1 MDRRRYLPPLF
12 LLLVTLSFL
21 STSPTTAATFK
32 CNTTSKCYSLIDY
45 ISPQN
50 TTTTF
55 AAVQTLFA
63 IRNLRSLLGANNLP
77 LTTPPNQ
84 TIPPKQS
91 LRIRFPCICRRGGA
105 GLSNK
110 LPVYTVK
117 KGDGLFDIAS
127 KVFAGVVTADEI
139 AAVNNVT
146 DKDLIQVG
154 QRLWIPLPCSCDDVD
169 GGKVVHYGHVVEP
182 GSSIDGIAARFGSS
196 VEVLMGVNGLKN
208 GSGLLVGQVLDVP
221 LRACNSSISSNSEDS
236 QMLLA
241 NGTYAFTAHNC
252 VRCNCDA
259 SNNWT
264 LQCQPSGIKPSD
276 WSTCP
281 AMQCGGGDNIVMLGN
296 STGSDCGGSTCSY
309 AGFSS
314 NQTIFTSLDS
324 NCPASPSGSPPNGNS
339 GGRIDAGSSRWWKMG
354 LFGNLFN
361 LKVIRVYHP
370 HDQTAVG
377 FGWRDGST
385 RNYLSAEYRD
395 QLSPLVTRRRKHD
408 SEVVYNQSAS
418 GYGVE
423 SAADAEESLELVEG
437 DVVNGSAHEKLD
449 SVGVPVEKKPNFK
462 RELTMLTLPAIA
474 GQAID
479 PFAQLME
486 TGFIGG
492 IGSVELASAGV
503 ATMIFN
509 NISKLFNIPLFSV
522 ATSFVAEDIA
532 KNAVI
537 DSTAVKAAEEG
548 HTNGALVDKVVKRK
562 QLASVSTAL
571 LLATGIGILEA
582 TMLSFG
588 CGPFLNLMGVTQGTQ
603 MRIPAE
609 KFLSIKALGAP
620 ALVLSLTL
628 QGIFRGFKDPSTPVL
643 CLGNLSA
650 VFLFPLLMYRL
661 NLGVAGAAIATVVS
675 QYLVTL
681 LMLWQLNKKVVLL
694 PPRIA
699 DLQFGVYLKSGG
711 FLIGRTLAVLITM
724 TLATAMAARQGT
736 MAMAGHQICMQV
748 WLAVSLLTDALASSA
763 QVGLFTGLTLAT
775 ILALSFDS
783 IAKLFTTDAELLHV
797 VKTGVLF
804 VCASQPLNAL
814 AYIFDGLHYGVSDFR
829 YAACSMMMVGAIS
842 SLFLL
847 YVPGILGLPGVWSGL
862 ALFMALRTGAGIA
875 RLMQKSGPWWF
886 LHKDSQKYQVG

>member
-1 MDRRRYLPPLF
+1 MSTTRQF
-12 LLLVTLSFL
+12 GGGTLSSVVSGRTKL
-21 STSPTTAATFK
+21 
-32 CNTTSKCYSLIDY
+32 TTS
-45 ISPQN
+45 
-50 TTTTF
+50 
-55 AAVQTLFA
+55 
-63 IRNLRSLLGANNLP
+63 
-77 LTTPPNQ
+77 
-84 TIPPKQS
+84 
-91 LRIRFPCICRRGGA
+91 
-105 GLSNK
+105 
-110 LPVYTVK
+110 
-117 KGDGLFDIAS
+117 
-127 KVFAGVVTADEI
+127 
-139 AAVNNVT
+139 
-146 DKDLIQVG
+146 
-154 QRLWIPLPCSCDDVD
+154 
-169 GGKVVHYGHVVEP
+169 
-182 GSSIDGIAARFGSS
+182 SSSW
-196 VEVLMGVNGLKN
+196 
-208 GSGLLVGQVLDVP
+208 
-221 LRACNSSISSNSEDS
+221 ACHS
-236 QMLLA
+236 
-241 NGTYAFTAHNC
+241 
-252 VRCNCDA
+252 
-259 SNNWT
+259 
-264 LQCQPSGIKPSD
+264 
-276 WSTCP
+276 
-281 AMQCGGGDNIVMLGN
+281 
-296 STGSDCGGSTCSY
+296 
-309 AGFSS
+309 
-314 NQTIFTSLDS
+314 
-324 NCPASPSGSPPNGNS
+324 
-339 GGRIDAGSSRWWKMG
+339 
-354 LFGNLFN
+354 
-361 LKVIRVYHP
+361 
-370 HDQTAVG
+370 QTAVG

-395 QLSPLVTRRRKHD
+395 QLSPLVTCRRKRD

-537 DSTAVKAAEEG
+537 DSTAEAAEEG

-643 CLGNLSA
+643 CLGK
-650 VFLFPLLMYRL
+650 
-661 NLGVAGAAIATVVS
+661 
-675 QYLVTL
+675 YLVTL

-763 QVGLFTGLTLAT
+763 QTLVASYSSKRDYVNAREVTNLVLKVGLFTGLTLAT

-797 VKTGVLF
+797 VKTGVL
-804 VCASQPLNAL
+804 
-814 AYIFDGLHYGVSDFR
+814 
-829 YAACSMMMVGAIS
+829 MMVGAIS

>member
-1 MDRRRYLPPLF
+1 MSTTRQF
-12 LLLVTLSFL
+12 GGGTLSSVVSGRTKL
-21 STSPTTAATFK
+21 
-32 CNTTSKCYSLIDY
+32 TTS
-45 ISPQN
+45 
-50 TTTTF
+50 
-55 AAVQTLFA
+55 
-63 IRNLRSLLGANNLP
+63 
-77 LTTPPNQ
+77 
-84 TIPPKQS
+84 
-91 LRIRFPCICRRGGA
+91 
-105 GLSNK
+105 
-110 LPVYTVK
+110 
-117 KGDGLFDIAS
+117 
-127 KVFAGVVTADEI
+127 
-139 AAVNNVT
+139 
-146 DKDLIQVG
+146 
-154 QRLWIPLPCSCDDVD
+154 
-169 GGKVVHYGHVVEP
+169 
-182 GSSIDGIAARFGSS
+182 SSSW
-196 VEVLMGVNGLKN
+196 
-208 GSGLLVGQVLDVP
+208 
-221 LRACNSSISSNSEDS
+221 ACHS
-236 QMLLA
+236 
-241 NGTYAFTAHNC
+241 
-252 VRCNCDA
+252 
-259 SNNWT
+259 
-264 LQCQPSGIKPSD
+264 
-276 WSTCP
+276 
-281 AMQCGGGDNIVMLGN
+281 
-296 STGSDCGGSTCSY
+296 
-309 AGFSS
+309 
-314 NQTIFTSLDS
+314 
-324 NCPASPSGSPPNGNS
+324 
-339 GGRIDAGSSRWWKMG
+339 
-354 LFGNLFN
+354 
-361 LKVIRVYHP
+361 
-370 HDQTAVG
+370 QTAVG

-395 QLSPLVTRRRKHD
+395 QLSPLVTCRRKRD

-462 RELTMLTLPAIA
+462 RELTMLTLP
-474 GQAID
+474 
-479 PFAQLME
+479 
-486 TGFIGG
+486 
-492 IGSVELASAGV
+492 LASAGV

-532 KNAVI
+532 K
-537 DSTAVKAAEEG
+537 KAAEEG

-643 CLGNLSA
+643 CLGLGNLSA

-763 QVGLFTGLTLAT
+763 QTLVASYSSKRDYVNAREVTNLVLKVGLFTGLTLAT

>member
-1 MDRRRYLPPLF
+1 MSTTRQF
-12 LLLVTLSFL
+12 GGGTLSSVVSGRTKL
-21 STSPTTAATFK
+21 
-32 CNTTSKCYSLIDY
+32 TTS
-45 ISPQN
+45 
-50 TTTTF
+50 
-55 AAVQTLFA
+55 
-63 IRNLRSLLGANNLP
+63 
-77 LTTPPNQ
+77 
-84 TIPPKQS
+84 
-91 LRIRFPCICRRGGA
+91 
-105 GLSNK
+105 
-110 LPVYTVK
+110 
-117 KGDGLFDIAS
+117 
-127 KVFAGVVTADEI
+127 
-139 AAVNNVT
+139 
-146 DKDLIQVG
+146 
-154 QRLWIPLPCSCDDVD
+154 
-169 GGKVVHYGHVVEP
+169 
-182 GSSIDGIAARFGSS
+182 SSSW
-196 VEVLMGVNGLKN
+196 
-208 GSGLLVGQVLDVP
+208 
-221 LRACNSSISSNSEDS
+221 ACHS
-236 QMLLA
+236 
-241 NGTYAFTAHNC
+241 
-252 VRCNCDA
+252 
-259 SNNWT
+259 
-264 LQCQPSGIKPSD
+264 
-276 WSTCP
+276 
-281 AMQCGGGDNIVMLGN
+281 
-296 STGSDCGGSTCSY
+296 
-309 AGFSS
+309 
-314 NQTIFTSLDS
+314 
-324 NCPASPSGSPPNGNS
+324 
-339 GGRIDAGSSRWWKMG
+339 
-354 LFGNLFN
+354 
-361 LKVIRVYHP
+361 
-370 HDQTAVG
+370 QTAVG

-395 QLSPLVTRRRKHD
+395 QLSPLVTCRRKRD

-537 DSTAVKAAEEG
+537 DSTAAEEG

-588 CGPFLNLMGVTQGTQ
+588 CGPFLNLMGQGTQ

-643 CLGNLSA
+643 CLGLGNLSA

-694 PPRIA
+694 PPRI
-699 DLQFGVYLKSGG
+699 V
-711 FLIGRTLAVLITM
+711 
-724 TLATAMAARQGT
+724 AARQGT

-763 QVGLFTGLTLAT
+763 QTLVASYSSKRDYVNAREVTNLVLKVGLFTGLTLAT

>member
-1 MDRRRYLPPLF
+1 MSTTRQF
-12 LLLVTLSFL
+12 GGGTLSSVVSGRTKL
-21 STSPTTAATFK
+21 
-32 CNTTSKCYSLIDY
+32 TTS
-45 ISPQN
+45 
-50 TTTTF
+50 
-55 AAVQTLFA
+55 
-63 IRNLRSLLGANNLP
+63 
-77 LTTPPNQ
+77 
-84 TIPPKQS
+84 
-91 LRIRFPCICRRGGA
+91 
-105 GLSNK
+105 
-110 LPVYTVK
+110 
-117 KGDGLFDIAS
+117 
-127 KVFAGVVTADEI
+127 
-139 AAVNNVT
+139 
-146 DKDLIQVG
+146 
-154 QRLWIPLPCSCDDVD
+154 
-169 GGKVVHYGHVVEP
+169 
-182 GSSIDGIAARFGSS
+182 SSSW
-196 VEVLMGVNGLKN
+196 
-208 GSGLLVGQVLDVP
+208 
-221 LRACNSSISSNSEDS
+221 ACHS
-236 QMLLA
+236 
-241 NGTYAFTAHNC
+241 
-252 VRCNCDA
+252 
-259 SNNWT
+259 
-264 LQCQPSGIKPSD
+264 
-276 WSTCP
+276 
-281 AMQCGGGDNIVMLGN
+281 
-296 STGSDCGGSTCSY
+296 
-309 AGFSS
+309 
-314 NQTIFTSLDS
+314 
-324 NCPASPSGSPPNGNS
+324 
-339 GGRIDAGSSRWWKMG
+339 
-354 LFGNLFN
+354 
-361 LKVIRVYHP
+361 
-370 HDQTAVG
+370 QTAVG

-395 QLSPLVTRRRKHD
+395 QLSPLVTCRRKRD

-537 DSTAVKAAEEG
+537 DSTAG

-643 CLGNLSA
+643 CLGLGNLSA

-763 QVGLFTGLTLAT
+763 QTLVASYSSKRDYVNAREVTNLVLKVGLFTGLTLAT

>member
-1 MDRRRYLPPLF
+1 MF
-12 LLLVTLSFL
+12 LLLVTLSSL

-324 NCPASPSGSPPNGNS
+324 NCPASPSGSPRKYLFPFPSNGNS

-354 LFGNLFN
+354 LFG
-361 LKVIRVYHP
+361 
-370 HDQTAVG
+370 
-377 FGWRDGST
+377 
-385 RNYLSAEYRD
+385 
-395 QLSPLVTRRRKHD
+395 LVH
-408 SEVVYNQSAS
+408 
-418 GYGVE
+418 
-423 SAADAEESLELVEG
+423 
-437 DVVNGSAHEKLD
+437 
-449 SVGVPVEKKPNFK
+449 
-462 RELTMLTLPAIA
+462 
-474 GQAID
+474 
-479 PFAQLME
+479 
-486 TGFIGG
+486 
-492 IGSVELASAGV
+492 
-503 ATMIFN
+503 
-509 NISKLFNIPLFSV
+509 
-522 ATSFVAEDIA
+522 
-532 KNAVI
+532 
-537 DSTAVKAAEEG
+537 
-548 HTNGALVDKVVKRK
+548 
-562 QLASVSTAL
+562 
-571 LLATGIGILEA
+571 
-582 TMLSFG
+582 
-588 CGPFLNLMGVTQGTQ
+588 
-603 MRIPAE
+603 
-609 KFLSIKALGAP
+609 
-620 ALVLSLTL
+620 
-628 QGIFRGFKDPSTPVL
+628 
-643 CLGNLSA
+643 
-650 VFLFPLLMYRL
+650 
-661 NLGVAGAAIATVVS
+661 
-675 QYLVTL
+675 
-681 LMLWQLNKKVVLL
+681 LMLLQLC
-694 PPRIA
+694 I
-699 DLQFGVYLKSGG
+699 
-711 FLIGRTLAVLITM
+711 
-724 TLATAMAARQGT
+724 
-736 MAMAGHQICMQV
+736 
-748 WLAVSLLTDALASSA
+748 
-763 QVGLFTGLTLAT
+763 
-775 ILALSFDS
+775 
-783 IAKLFTTDAELLHV
+783 
-797 VKTGVLF
+797 
-804 VCASQPLNAL
+804 
-814 AYIFDGLHYGVSDFR
+814 
-829 YAACSMMMVGAIS
+829 
-842 SLFLL
+842 
-847 YVPGILGLPGVWSGL
+847 
-862 ALFMALRTGAGIA
+862 
-875 RLMQKSGPWWF
+875 RL
-886 LHKDSQKYQVG
+886 